1 MFYPLGRLTHKES
14 KSEIIY
20 IAEADS
26 SSKLYKFDLDLGAQ
40 MDEFKSKSG
49 DYVLALLLGE
59 SIFGVN
65 VKNKVRLSREEGGFD
80 LDLGAQM
87 DELKSKSGNFALA
100 LLLGELILGFRCKN
114 CFGSGSL
121 FMSGSDFFSLN
132 PDPQK
137 RLKIVSTSV
146 KIFF

>member
-49 DYVLALLLGE
+49 DYALSLLLGE
-59 SIFGVN
+59 SSFEVK
-65 VKNKVRLSREEGGFD
+65 VKNKVRFTREWGG
-80 LDLGAQM
+80 
-87 DELKSKSGNFALA
+87 LA
-100 LLLGELILGFRCKN
+100 W
-114 CFGSGSL
+114 
-121 FMSGSDFFSLN
+121 
-132 PDPQK
+132 
-137 RLKIVSTSV
+137 T
-146 KIFF
+146 